1 MNYRIASATSVIVL
15 VTATGACLAA
25 DPVEGVRYRGQYTL
39 GHEVR
44 SFCPDVSAQCYWV
57 SPETPAGVREA
68 LQEMSPTRTGKPY
81 EPVCVLV
88 EGRIDRDSPREGFA
102 ADYDGLIV
110 IHRLFGAC
118 ADVDMVIES
127 DLRHHR
133 WVLESVDGAPFSPE
147 PAAGPT
153 PELDFGEQ
161 RFVSGNTGC
170 NEFSGMA
177 VLDDDGLRVEFTTAT
192 TDRPCRPARRL
203 LESTLQSVL
212 LGGATV
218 SLDGQRRLILESP
231 AARLVYRLRDW
242 VS

>member
-1 MNYRIASATSVIVL
+1 MRKSNRRAASLTALAAVASAS
-15 VTATGACLAA
+15 LAA
-25 DPVEGVRYRGQYTL
+25 DPGESARYRGDYTF

-44 SFCPDVSAQCYWV
+44 SFCPDVNAQCYWV
-57 SPETPAGVREA
+57 SPDTPKEVHAA
-68 LQEMSPTRTGKPY
+68 LSDLSRGRTSRPY

-110 IHRLFGAC
+110 IDRLFGAC
-118 ADVDMVIES
+118 TDLDIVIES

-133 WVLESVDGAPFSPE
+133 WVLESVDGVPFSLE
-147 PAAGPT
+147 AAAGPI

-170 NEFSGMA
+170 NAFSGTA
-177 VLDDDGLRVEFTTAT
+177 VLDDDSFRIEFATAT
-192 TDRPCRPARRL
+192 DESCTPARRL
-203 LESTLQSVL
+203 LESTLHSVL
-212 LGGATV
+212 LGGAAI
-218 SLDGQRRLILESP
+218 SLDAQRRLVLESP